1 MEQKTYWWRILVIL
15 FAGILFSYGYLSVS
29 AGTLGW
35 YSSFTDSIILFA
47 LSLFVTSIALLFVY
61 DKVFLKWFYFSIFW
75 WLCSLIIISMTP
87 EYGGGFIIGYNPDRS
102 TVAFGIGVLFVIVS
116 LVKLVWD
123 TKKLQQSGADSR

>member
-1 MEQKTYWWRILVIL
+1 
-15 FAGILFSYGYLSVS
+15 
-29 AGTLGW
+29 
-35 YSSFTDSIILFA
+35 
-47 LSLFVTSIALLFVY
+47 
-61 DKVFLKWFYFSIFW
+61 
-75 WLCSLIIISMTP
+75 MTP

>member
-15 FAGILFSYGYLSVS
+15 FAGILFGYGYVSVNVDK
-29 AGTLGW
+29 LGW

-47 LSLFVTSIALLFVY
+47 LSLFVTSMALLFVY

-87 EYGGGFIIGYNPDRS
+87 EYGGGLIIGYNPDRS
-102 TVAFGIGVLFVIVS
+102 TVAFGIGLLFVIVS

-123 TKKLQQSGADSR
+123 TRKPRQNTGQR